1 MNNNQL
7 EFSTVL
13 RSASHSAKH
22 CVQIDVTNL
31 VVTMSFARVAELHC
45 LITLLTREFCSGH
58 VSCQSLT
65 VKVESGQTLPV
76 LVSRARV
83 LCRVKIIVTH

>member
-13 RSASHSAKH
+13 RSASHSAKSAYH

-31 VVTMSFARVAELHC
+31 VVTVAMSFARVAELHC
-45 LITLLTREFCSGH
+45 LITLFTREFCSGPGLW
-58 VSCQSLT
+58 Q
-65 VKVESGQTLPV
+65 Q
-76 LVSRARV
+76 
-83 LCRVKIIVTH
+83 